1 MIALH
6 RKNSQQMTTPLLS
19 NASRLAED
27 SARSTIVH
35 ESENASRHTDSNRL
49 NWEMLV
55 IWSFV
60 VFSFAAFFFCFWAI
74 SAKCHGDWPF

>member
-6 RKNSQQMTTPLLS
+6 RNNSQQMTPPLLS

-55 IWSFV
+55 IWGFV
-60 VFSFAAFFFCFWAI
+60 VLSFAALIFCIFI
-74 SAKCHGDWPF
+74 LFAKCHSD